1 MIGRFRYE
9 DGAYRA
15 CIEPP
20 YSTLIVRLMREIL
33 VVLDEPAE
41 MNSFLLAATDL
52 ETGREAPEERALE
65 YLLPAMSLDPED
77 ASSLRAL
84 TEDFLRAE
92 KSARLRQ
99 VAGRIER
106 AERSECAELVIPA
119 DEVWEWL
126 AALNDVRLGLAG
138 ELKLETD
145 ADVARIEELAGRA
158 LDGSREQ
165 AASVFYLILTWWQDS
180 LISALNSSGVRG

>member
-1 MIGRFRYE
+1 MIGRFKHE

-15 CIEPP
+15 LIEPP
-20 YSTLIVRLMREIL
+20 YSTLFVRLMREIL

-41 MNSFLLAATDL
+41 MSSFVSAATAL
-52 ETGREAPEERALE
+52 ETGREAPEERALD
-65 YLLPAMSLDPED
+65 YLLPPMSLDASD

-92 KSARLRQ
+92 KSSRLRS
-99 VAGRIER
+99 VAARIER
-106 AERSECAELVIPA
+106 AERAGCAEVVIPEE
-119 DEVWEWL
+119 EVWEWL

-145 ADVARIEELAGRA
+145 ADVERIEELACRPP
-158 LDGSREQ
+158 DGSREQ
-165 AASVFYLILTWWQDS
+165 SASVIYSILTWWQDS
-180 LISALNSSGVRG
+180 LIGALNS

>member
-15 CIEPP
+15 RIEPP

-92 KSARLRQ
+92 KSSRLRQ

-106 AERSECAELVIPA
+106 AERSGCVELMIPT

-145 ADVARIEELAGRA
+145 ADVARIEELAGRT

-165 AASVFYLILTWWQDS
+165 AASVFYSILTWWQDS
-180 LISALNSSGVRG
+180 LISALNSSGVHG